1 MNLRKDHYLLDDLSC
16 QLDKSSTSCADLF
29 AGLLPPFLCFS
40 VSSVSFPLGILWRIV
55 FHLFFVFLG
64 PVVSCCS
71 PATPVL
77 GPLMLLELDL
87 KNPGK
92 VESNLVS
99 PCVLRLTCYALRLLF
114 SVASLG

>member
-1 MNLRKDHYLLDDLSC
+1 MLI
-16 QLDKSSTSCADLF
+16 LF
-29 AGLLPPFLCFS
+29 AGVLPPFLCFS
-40 VSSVSFPLGILWRIV
+40 VSPLSFPLGILYRIV

-71 PATPVL
+71 PATAVL
-77 GPLMLLELDL
+77 RPLLLEELDL

-99 PCVLRLTCYALRLLF
+99 PCVLRVTRYDFRLVF